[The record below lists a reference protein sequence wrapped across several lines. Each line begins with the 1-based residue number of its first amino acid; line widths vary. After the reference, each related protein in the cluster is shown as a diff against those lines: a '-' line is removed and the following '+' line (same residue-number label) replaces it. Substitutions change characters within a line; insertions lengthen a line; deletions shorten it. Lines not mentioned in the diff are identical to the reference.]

1 METNRGYLVWL
12 NIARIYN
19 DILKEINEQIKET
32 GYSSSHFDC
41 LNQIDTHPGCTQNEL
56 SELMFVTKG
65 NITHLLKKLEADGL
79 IERSQEWKVK
89 HIRLTHKGKHV
100 IETLRPKH
108 TALQEELFGGLNQ
121 EEQKELLQ
129 LLRKIKHK

>member
-1 METNRGYLVWL
+1 MKTNRSYLVWL

-19 DILKEINEQIKET
+19 DILKQVNEQLRDT

-41 LNQIDTHPGCTQNEL
+41 LNQIDIHPGCTQNEL

-65 NITHLLKKLEADGL
+65 NITHLLKKLESDGL

-89 HIRLTHKGKHV
+89 YIRLTNEGKSV
-100 IETLRPKH
+100 VETLRPKH
-108 TALQEELFGGLNQ
+108 TACQEEIFGSLTQ
-121 EEQKELLQ
+121 DEQKQLLQ
-129 LLRKIKHK
+129 LLRKMKR

>member
-1 METNRGYLVWL
+1 MEVNRSYLVWL
-12 NIARIYN
+12 NMARIYN
-19 DILKEINEQIKET
+19 DTLKEINEQLKET

-41 LNQIDTHPGCTQNEL
+41 LNQIDTHPGCSQNEL

-89 HIRLTHKGKHV
+89 HIRLTRKGKEMV
-100 IETLRPKH
+100 ETLRPKH
-108 TALQEELFGGLNQ
+108 TALQEALFSGLDQ
-121 EEQKELLQ
+121 DEQKELLQ
-129 LLRKIKHK
+129 LLRKVRHK